1 MVEANYRITAVFVMF
16 TAVVSVLVVISS
28 EFMESTPVSVRKHFV
43 ASVVRSV
50 YIPEA
55 NKRIAPFYS
64 HAIHFSG
71 PEYGL
76 RGVAGSNSPFDV
88 DEKIC
93 IAELV
98 RDNQIVN
105 YLVAPDDKCS

>member
-1 MVEANYRITAVFVMF
+1 MVEANYRITAVFVLF
-16 TAVVSVLVVISS
+16 TAVVSLLVVISS
-28 EFMESTPVSVRKHFV
+28 QFMASTPVSVRKHFI
-43 ASVVRSV
+43 ASVERSV

-71 PEYGL
+71 PENRL

-88 DEKIC
+88 DDKIC

-98 RDNQIVN
+98 NDNQIVN
-105 YLVAPDDKCS
+105 YQVVAYDKCI